1 MSSSAGVGFIPPKA
15 TDYAQQ
21 DGSWIGRL
29 NYITLVEN
37 ALSGPQDK
45 DFKDTCTCTGL
56 YVATVRARANR
67 ARRIDRDEDDDNE
80 EHEHED
86 EDEDEEYAMAHIQ
99 VIEYIVLTSLIY
111 SLAYAIVDYT
121 YLPVDYTYLPILC
134 CKASA
139 CGLGTNKTLLTIG

>member
-1 MSSSAGVGFIPPKA
+1 MGFIPPKA

-56 YVATVRARANR
+56 YVATVRAKR
-67 ARRIDRDEDDDNE
+67 ARRIDEDDDNE

-86 EDEDEEYAMAHIQ
+86 EDEEYAMAQIQ
-99 VIEYIVLTSLIY
+99 VNEYIVLTLLVY
-111 SLAYAIVDYT
+111 TLA
-121 YLPVDYTYLPILC
+121 
-134 CKASA
+134 
-139 CGLGTNKTLLTIG
+139 